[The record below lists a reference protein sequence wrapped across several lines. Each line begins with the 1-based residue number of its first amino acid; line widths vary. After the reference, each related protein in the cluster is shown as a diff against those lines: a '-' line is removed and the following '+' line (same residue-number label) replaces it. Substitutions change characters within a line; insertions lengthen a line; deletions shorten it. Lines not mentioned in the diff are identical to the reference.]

1 MSNRKPKSASQLLA
15 AKKKSVFLFIGLQSL
30 LAIFVALGIF
40 LLMGGLYAYSYLA
53 GASAAI
59 VPSIYMAWRVF
70 GHAGTR
76 AAKEVVRS
84 FYRGEAGKLV
94 LTALILAMM
103 FIVIKPLSAGAL
115 LTGFAIAVLSHWL
128 SPLFLKH

>member
-1 MSNRKPKSASQLLA
+1 MSNQKPKSASQLLA

-59 VPSIYMAWRVF
+59 VPSIYLAWRVF
-70 GHAGTR
+70 GHVGTR
-76 AAKEVVRS
+76 ASRDVVRS

-94 LTALILAMM
+94 LTAVLLALM
-103 FIVIKPLSAGAL
+103 FVFIEPLSAGAL
-115 LTGFAIAVLSHWL
+115 LAGFAVTVLSHWL
-128 SPLFLKH
+128 SPLLLRH